1 MNNNNNRTRN
11 AFMNISSALDELVG
25 GPPAPNPS
33 EIISAPSETIQNPIP
48 SAPPQIGDE
57 MSAVFNPTAL
67 TVNIPTAEV
76 DGIVDISGGMFG
88 EIESDSET
96 SEEDSAVTFTQTVEH
111 IPNNTPMAPMAPMG
125 MRFNGMNDLIEF
137 LRTNHPNALNED
149 DDTDD
154 SSGNETS
161 SSLNEERECG
171 ICYNKIG
178 IDKIVNTRCGHT
190 FCNDCFFRWMKGNV
204 TCALCRKNFTSWRR
218 HSNDQMNGD
227 ISAVT
232 EMFNSSLRE
241 NVRLNGKNKRLIKE
255 NVKFQAEK
263 NELVKSL
270 VSTRNLIEYNRGY
283 AKGLISIQR
292 PEYTGNYDF
301 DKGLMKGY
309 EEFREGV
316 YRDKKKRRATRNYLP
331 RNEKKKKAEEKSMF
345 VFHGSD

>member
-1 MNNNNNRTRN
+1 MNNNNNRTQN
-11 AFMNISSALDELVG
+11 TFMNISSALDELVG
-25 GPPAPNPS
+25 GPPAPP
-33 EIISAPSETIQNPIP
+33 PVTIENPIP
-48 SAPPQIGDE
+48 SAPPQIGD
-57 MSAVFNPTAL
+57 SIPTVFNPTAL
-67 TVNIPTAEV
+67 TINMP
-76 DGIVDISGGMFG
+76 IVEAIDISGNTTSNAG

-96 SEEDSAVTFTQTVEH
+96 SEEDSAVTFINSPQRMPS
-111 IPNNTPMAPMAPMG
+111 PNMSAPMG

-149 DDTDD
+149 GDTDD
-154 SSGNETS
+154 SSENETS

-178 IDKIVNTRCGHT
+178 IDKVVNTRCGHT

-331 RNEKKKKAEEKSMF
+331 RNEKKKKAEENPMF
-345 VFHGSD
+345 VFRGSD

>member
-1 MNNNNNRTRN
+1 MNNNRAQN
-11 AFMNISSALDELVG
+11 AFMNITEALDELVG
-25 GPPAPNPS
+25 GPPAPNPGNIVS
-33 EIISAPSETIQNPIP
+33 PPSDTIANPIP
-48 SAPPQIGDE
+48 SAPPQIGD
-57 MSAVFNPTAL
+57 SIPTVFNPTAL
-67 TVNIPTAEV
+67 TINIPTAEA
-76 DGIVDISGGMFG
+76 IDISGNVTTNAG

-96 SEEDSAVTFTQTVEH
+96 SEEDSDVTFINSPERV
-111 IPNNTPMAPMAPMG
+111 PNNAPTPPMG
-125 MRFNGMNDLIEF
+125 MRFNGMNDLIQF
-137 LRTNHPNALNED
+137 LQNNHPDALSE
-149 DDTDD
+149 D

-178 IDKIVNTRCGHT
+178 IDKVVNTRCGHT

-218 HSNDQMNGD
+218 HSNDQMNSD

-241 NVRLNGKNKRLIKE
+241 NVRLNGRNKRLIKE

-263 NELVKSL
+263 KDLVKSL

-283 AKGLISIQR
+283 AKGLLSITR
-292 PEYTGNYDF
+292 PEYSGNYDF

-309 EEFREGV
+309 EEFRETV
-316 YRDKKKRRATRNYLP
+316 YKDKRKRRAARNYQP
-331 RNEKKKKAEEKSMF
+331 RNEKKKKSEEKPMF
-345 VFHGSD
+345 VFRGSD